1 MSRTTPKLGCR
12 LPSIAG
18 IAGAAVLIL
27 GVTVSAAAL
36 EKMPA
41 SCQLYSGEASLDSLK
56 KRESHLKDEFLLSAS
71 TASGDH
77 CEMANIH
84 YKLARLLPDQQVQYL
99 NSCIDH
105 SQRAILRDSQ
115 SGAGYFFK
123 GLCLG
128 RLGEMKG
135 IWNSLKIITPVRENM
150 EAAARIN
157 PAIDHG
163 GPHRALGRLYFKLPG
178 VLGGDLKKSI
188 DHLLK
193 AVDYGPRY
201 WENHY
206 FLAESYFENK
216 QYLLA
221 RSELQSAMKIASQP
235 SDDPDSKS
243 RTVEFQKLMN
253 AIERKLH

>member
-1 MSRTTPKLGCR
+1 MSRTTPKLRCK
-12 LPSIAG
+12 LSSIVG
-18 IAGAAVLIL
+18 IAGAAIL
-27 GVTVSAAAL
+27 MLGFAASVGAIGNTPPSCHLYKGEIAL
-36 EKMPA
+36 E
-41 SCQLYSGEASLDSLK
+41 SLK
-56 KRESHLKDEFLLSAS
+56 QRETHLKDIFLHSSSA
-71 TASGDH
+71 ASGDH

-84 YKLARLLPDQQVQYL
+84 YKLARMLPDQQVQYL

-105 SQRAILRDSQ
+105 SEKAILRDSR

-128 RLGEMKG
+128 RLGELKG
-135 IWNSLKIITPVRENM
+135 IWKSLNIIKPFRKNM
-150 EAAARIN
+150 EAAVKIN
-157 PAIDHG
+157 PAIDRG
-163 GPHRALGRLYFKLPG
+163 GPHRALGRLYFKLPAL
-178 VLGGDLKKSI
+178 LGGDIKKSI

-206 FLAESYFENK
+206 FLAESYFENH

-235 SDDPDSKS
+235 NNDPDSK
-243 RTVEFQKLMN
+243 THTIEFQALMKKIQRN
-253 AIERKLH
+253 LH